1 MKPIFLLAVALS
13 LSASAHEMRDMSLVG
28 THGLEGR
35 SAYQPVIQRQGAS
48 WIAYVG
54 HHAGRA
60 RNPLTGI
67 VEENGTSILDVTDP
81 RVPRLLAHIPSAG
94 GAQMARVCDG
104 ASLPKAD
111 KSRTYLLRTRGETA
125 HEVWDVTQ
133 PARPALVTTVAANLS
148 GTHKNWWECDT
159 GIAYLVSGAPGWRT
173 HRMTQ
178 VFDLSDPAR
187 PRLVREFGLAG
198 HQPGARGEVPTGL
211 HGAISAGPSANR
223 IYFGYG
229 TNAGGVLQIV
239 DREKLLR
246 GPAEPTEANLL
257 HPQVGRLDLPPWMG
271 AHTVFPILGL
281 DVEEFARDGT
291 GAKRDFVL
299 IVNEALSEGCREAR
313 QMVWLADV
321 SAESRPMTVAG
332 WTVREA
338 SGNFCSRGRFGAHA
352 SNESFAPVFYRRL
365 VFVSFFNAGV
375 RALDIRNPYRPVEV
389 AHFIPAGNPLTN
401 NVEIDGRGYIYAV
414 DRGSLGLHILEL
426 AGEARKIA
434 NWSESGASNLVLKR
448 GGAP

>member
-1 MKPIFLLAVALS
+1 MKRIFLLAVALS

-28 THGLEGR
+28 AHGLEGR

-60 RNPLTGI
+60 RNPLTGV

-81 RVPRLLAHIPSAG
+81 RAPRLVAHIPSPG

-111 KSRTYLLRTRGETA
+111 KSRVYLLRTRGDTA
-125 HEVWDVTQ
+125 HEIWDVTQ
-133 PARPALVTTVAANLS
+133 PARPSLVTTVVAGLS

-178 VFDLSDPAR
+178 VFDLADPAR
-187 PRLVREFGLAG
+187 PRLIREFGLPG
-198 HQPGARGEVPTGL
+198 QQPGARGEVPTGL
-211 HGAISAGPSANR
+211 HGPISAGVRANR
-223 IYFGYG
+223 VYFGYG

-246 GPAEPTEANLL
+246 GPGEPTEANLL
-257 HPQVGRLDLPPWMG
+257 HPQVGRLDLPPSMG

-281 DVEEFARDGT
+281 DVDEFARDGA
-291 GAKRDFVL
+291 GSKRDFVL

-321 SAESRPMTVAG
+321 TAEYRPMTVAG
-332 WTVREA
+332 WTVPEA

-352 SNESFAPVFYRRL
+352 SNESFTPIYYRRL
-365 VFVSFFNAGV
+365 VFISFFNAGV
-375 RALDIRNPYRPVEV
+375 RVVDIRDPYRPAEV
-389 AHFIPAGNPLTN
+389 GYFVPAGNPLTN
-401 NVEIDGRGYIYAV
+401 NVEVDDRGYVYAV

-426 AGEARKIA
+426 TGQARKIA
-434 NWSESGASNLVLKR
+434 NWK
-448 GGAP
+448 